1 MRYFDDEYSAAEAAQ
16 NTPDVL
22 ELIAQRYLADNPP
35 HPFVFHSFRKNVFA
49 CTPEGRF
56 EFDLNKKFPS
66 AKLGDRAV
74 VEAVFWQE
82 NDRMEYFAVNCFGP
96 VTIEI
101 AQDIC
106 FQSGVEEEV
115 NRTIRRKISVNSKRG
130 WNRVRITMQ
139 KTQSGFGCLFGVN
152 EPKWRWKPF
161 FSNVPGE
168 EHSLGFRYAKLE
180 QNGEL
185 GEWLPKRDEDSRSG
199 TYAQERIFKNAM
211 GYAYAACKL
220 VATKTKN
227 AILRIK
233 SGKDT
238 EIRAWVNG
246 KELSPIQQGMCEEQ
260 QCKEQ
265 CKEQQKE
272 QQEKQCEELQFALE
286 YVVDS
291 AFLVVESRHTSTE
304 SGWGWDL
311 VAQDFSVEAAFP
323 IMGTTKKWL
332 HIGLFQEE
340 NKSLQKQWDLSQLY
354 YDGSQAHYFCL
365 DEPDRVIRPVL
376 ENLLFGRWNY
386 PLGVTLYGMMRTA
399 RYLKDTHL
407 EAYVKKHI
415 DACTRFYEYGKW
427 DQEQYGYP
435 EINIQLLN
443 ISMLDDC
450 GSFANCMLE
459 YYLDGDEKM
468 PEKVHSIAQMIG
480 TYITKKQERR
490 EDGAF
495 YRICKGNFM
504 EDTLWADDL
513 YMSIPFLCRMYR
525 LTKEE
530 RYLDDAVNQIQR
542 FRGYLYMEDENL
554 MSHVYDFKYNT
565 ATRMPW
571 GRGNGWVFFSLSELL
586 AVLPE
591 TYAQKETLID
601 FFRRLAD
608 GYMARQ
614 REDGMWPQLLDHP
627 ESYPETSCTA
637 MFIYGLSRGVRFG
650 WLKEEQRMVALAS
663 AQKGWKALTQ
673 ISLDSRGNVY
683 GVCEGSAYSFK
694 PEYYTK
700 QLGWVKNDPHGTGI
714 VMLAGVELQMAE
726 HTQEMEK

>member
-16 NTPDVL
+16 NTPAVL

-35 HPFVFHSFRKNVFA
+35 HPFVFHSFRKNVFV
-49 CTPEGRF
+49 CTSEGRF
-56 EFDLNKKFPS
+56 EFDMNQKFPD

-82 NDRMEYFAVNCFGP
+82 NDRKEYFAVNCFGP

-115 NRTIRRKISVNSKRG
+115 NRTIRRKISVNCKRG

-139 KTQSGFGCLFGVN
+139 KTKYGFGCLFGVN

-168 EHSLGFRYAKLE
+168 EHSLGFRYAKLGK
-180 QNGEL
+180 NGEL
-185 GEWLPKRDEDSRSG
+185 GEWLPKRDKDNRPG
-199 TYAQERIFKNAM
+199 IYAQERIFGNEM

-220 VATKTKN
+220 VATKTQN

-246 KELSPIQQGMCEEQ
+246 KELSLIQQSVCEEQ
-260 QCKEQ
+260 QG
-265 CKEQQKE
+265 KE

-286 YVVDS
+286 HVADS

-304 SGWGWDL
+304 SGWGWEP
-311 VAQDFSVEAAFP
+311 VTQDFSMEAAFP

-332 HIGLFQEE
+332 HIGPFQEE
-340 NKSLQKQWDLSQLY
+340 NKSLQKQWNLSQLY
-354 YDGSQAHYFCL
+354 YDGSQARYFCL
-365 DEPDRVIRPVL
+365 DEPDMVIRPVL

-399 RYLKDTHL
+399 RYLKDAHL

-415 DACTRFYEYGKW
+415 DICTRFYEYGKW
-427 DQEQYGYP
+427 DQKQYDYP

-459 YYLDGDEKM
+459 YYLGGDEEM
-468 PEKVHSIAQMIG
+468 PKEVHSIAQMIG

-591 TYAQKETLID
+591 TYATKETLID

-614 REDGMWPQLLDHP
+614 RDDGMWPQLLDHP

-650 WLKEEQRMVALAS
+650 WLREEQRSSALAS

-673 ISLDSRGNVY
+673 ISVDSRGNVY

-714 VMLAGVELQMAE
+714 VMLAGVELQMVKQ
-726 HTQEMEK
+726 TQEME

>member
-16 NTPDVL
+16 NTPAVL

-49 CTPEGRF
+49 CTSEGRF
-56 EFDLNKKFPS
+56 EFDLNQKFPD
-66 AKLGDRAV
+66 AKLGDRVV

-82 NDRMEYFAVNCFGP
+82 NDRKEYFAVNCFGP
-96 VTIEI
+96 VTIEFV
-101 AQDIC
+101 QDVC

-115 NRTIRRKISVNSKRG
+115 NKAIRRKISVNCKRG
-130 WNRVRITMQ
+130 WNRVRIMMQ

-168 EHSLGFRYAKLE
+168 EHSLGFRYAKIGE
-180 QNGEL
+180 NGEL
-185 GEWLPKRDEDSRSG
+185 GEWLPKKNEDHRIG
-199 TYAQERIFKNAM
+199 IYAQERIFEKVM

-220 VATKTKN
+220 TATKTKN

-246 KELSPIQQGMCEEQ
+246 KELSKIQQNTCEEL
-260 QCKEQ
+260 
-265 CKEQQKE
+265 QKE
-272 QQEKQCEELQFALE
+272 QCEELQFAIE
-286 YVVDS
+286 KVVEP
-291 AFLVVESRHTSTE
+291 AFLVIESKHISTE
-304 SGWGWDL
+304 SGWGEEIAASD
-311 VAQDFSVEAAFP
+311 VSVEAAFP
-323 IMGTTKKWL
+323 IMGTNEKWL
-332 HIGLFQEE
+332 YIGPFKEE
-340 NKSLQKQWDLSQLY
+340 NKSLQEQWDLSQLY
-354 YDGSQAHYFCL
+354 YDGSQARYFCL
-365 DEPDRVIRPVL
+365 DEPDMVIRPVL

-399 RYLKDTHL
+399 RYLKDDHL

-427 DQEQYGYP
+427 DKEQYGYP

-459 YYLDGDEKM
+459 YYLGGDEKM
-468 PEKVHSIAQMIG
+468 PQEVHLIVQMIG

-530 RYLDDAVNQIQR
+530 RYLNDAVNQIQR
-542 FRGYLYMEDENL
+542 FRDYLYMEDENL

-601 FFRRLAD
+601 FFRLLAD

-650 WLKEEQRMVALAS
+650 WLKEEQRSSALAS

-673 ISLDSRGNVY
+673 ISVDSRGNVY

-700 QLGWVKNDPHGTGI
+700 ELGWVKNDPHGTGI
-714 VMLAGVELQMAE
+714 VMLAGVELQMAKQ
-726 HTQEMEK
+726 TQEMEK